1 MSARKSLA
9 HRRIAGRR
17 HVVLSQLW
25 KDTTGVTA
33 VEFAIIA
40 PVMVL
45 MFICMADLGIG
56 VYTDMQ
62 VNNAA
67 QYGTEYALAKGY
79 DSTAISSAVRSSTSL
94 SSANVSPTQFCGC
107 PSGSGI
113 VSNSCNATC
122 SDGSKSGTFVQVAVS
137 DTYVTMLSYP
147 GLPSSFNLTAQST
160 VRLQ

>member
-1 MSARKSLA
+1 MSRQKSLGYP
-9 HRRIAGRR
+9 RVAGRR
-17 HVVLSQLW
+17 RNGLLRLW
-25 KDTTGVTA
+25 KDRTGVTA

-79 DSTAISSAVRSSTSL
+79 DSSAISSAVRTSTSL
-94 SSANVSPTQFCGC
+94 SGVNVTPTQFCGC
-107 PSGSGI
+107 PSSGSI
-113 VSNSCNATC
+113 VSNSCSATC

-137 DTYVTMLSYP
+137 DTYATMLRYP

-160 VRLQ
+160 VRIQ

>member
-1 MSARKSLA
+1 MHGAKFLFPRGIARRSRNACLRVWRDSAGA
-9 HRRIAGRR
+9 
-17 HVVLSQLW
+17 
-25 KDTTGVTA
+25 TA
-33 VEFAIIA
+33 VEFAMIA
-40 PVMVL
+40 PVMIL

-67 QYGTEYALAKGY
+67 QYGAEYALVKGF
-79 DSTAISSAVRSSTSL
+79 DSSAISSAVRSSTSL

-107 PSGSGI
+107 PSSSGV
-113 VSNSCNATC
+113 VSSSCNSTC
-122 SDGSKSGTFVQVAVS
+122 SDGTKAGSFAQVAVS
-137 DTYVTMLSYP
+137 DTYTTMISYP